1 MDKQETVSPAR
12 GLTAAQVEERVRQGL
27 VNTQATHI
35 SKTTGQIVRD
45 NLMTF
50 FNLINLI
57 LAVLVLTVGSYK
69 NAAFIG
75 TVVCNTAIG
84 IIQELRAKRTLD
96 RLSLMSAARA
106 TVRREGAECSVPI
119 EEVVLGDI
127 LLLAAGNQICADSVV
142 REGFLEVNE
151 ALITGESDVIRKG
164 PGDRLYSGSFVV
176 SGKAAVEVE
185 HVGEEN
191 FAYKLTREART
202 LKSTAP
208 SSRRRSTSF

>member
-106 TVRREGAECSVPI
+106 SSSSSGPWA
-119 EEVVLGDI
+119 
-127 LLLAAGNQICADSVV
+127 
-142 REGFLEVNE
+142 
-151 ALITGESDVIRKG
+151 IR
-164 PGDRLYSGSFVV
+164 
-176 SGKAAVEVE
+176 
-185 HVGEEN
+185 HW
-191 FAYKLTREART
+191 
-202 LKSTAP
+202 
-208 SSRRRSTSF
+208 